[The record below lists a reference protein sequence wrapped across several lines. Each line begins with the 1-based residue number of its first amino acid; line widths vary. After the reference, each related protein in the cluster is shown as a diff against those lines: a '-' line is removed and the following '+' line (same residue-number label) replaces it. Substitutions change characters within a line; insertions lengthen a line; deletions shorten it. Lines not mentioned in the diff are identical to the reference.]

1 MLDVAYYFSLFFAVL
16 GIEPRTP
23 PRPCVREM
31 RYHWVTAASTFL
43 LKDKTLN
50 LTEPESR
57 MACVSQKLLLL
68 SPPHRRH
75 ANQGAEN
82 PSDNS
87 N

>member
-1 MLDVAYYFSLFFAVL
+1 MLNVTYYFSLFFAVL

-50 LTEPESR
+50 LTEPESH
-57 MACVSQKLLLL
+57 MGCVSQK
-68 SPPHRRH
+68 PPHRRH
-75 ANQGAEN
+75 ANQGAEKS
-82 PSDNS
+82 SDNS